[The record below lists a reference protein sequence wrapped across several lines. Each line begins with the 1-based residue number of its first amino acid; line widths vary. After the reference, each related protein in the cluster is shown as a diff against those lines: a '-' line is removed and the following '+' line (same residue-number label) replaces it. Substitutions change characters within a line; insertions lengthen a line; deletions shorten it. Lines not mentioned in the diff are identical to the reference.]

1 MELHSLRIQAAKAE
15 KARRDFYTF
24 FQAMWETIEAVELKL
39 NWHLKLLC
47 DELQQVC
54 LTWERG
60 EGQPDVLIN
69 CPFGVSKSTIL
80 QLFEAWVTLRTP
92 SVRILGTS
100 YAAKISIKN
109 AGKARTCLKSL
120 KFQQWYPNKV
130 VFNRENDGK
139 TEFENTALGKYMTAS
154 TGGAATGQHA
164 DFIFNDDPLSAKDAH
179 SKPKREAAND
189 FLGET
194 LSSRKTDKARTV
206 TVTVMQRLVSEDP
219 SGYLLNKKSNLNHIC
234 LPAELTA
241 ETRQLVKPRSAVAL
255 YEAHDNL
262 LDPVRLDRE
271 VLRNYKVELGP
282 YAYAAQVLQNP
293 SDTSSGIFK
302 KDWFQTISYPDFLAL
317 TAGQEVVWHF
327 DADTALT
334 ADTSNDPTALLASC
348 YVGGTF
354 YVRES
359 YAAWLEYEPLLD
371 FIPQFLK
378 RNGYNPVR
386 SQLHLEPKA
395 NGKSVFQSFSK
406 RGGVNV
412 VEAPAPTKDK
422 VQRAHD
428 VVPFCASKRVVFID
442 GSYINSMQAELFA
455 FPNAAHDDRVDTLT
469 QALQRIV
476 TAEAAKPKKT
486 MRAL

>member
-1 MELHSLRIQAAKAE
+1 MELHSLRHKAARAE
-15 KARRDFYTF
+15 KCRRNFYAF
-24 FQAMWETIEAVELKL
+24 FQEFWETIEAVELKL

-47 DELQQVC
+47 DELQQVY
-54 LTWERG
+54 LAWERK
-60 EGQPDVLIN
+60 EIQPDVLIN

-80 QLFEAWVTLRTP
+80 QLYEAWITLRHP
-92 SVRILGTS
+92 SIWILGTS
-100 YAAKISIKN
+100 YAAKLSIKN
-109 AGKARTCLKSL
+109 AGKAKSCLESQ
-120 KFQQWYPNKV
+120 KFQTWYPNLV
-130 VFNRENDGK
+130 VPNRSNWGK
-139 TEFENTALGKYMTAS
+139 TEFHNMALGKYMTAS

-194 LSSRKTDKARTV
+194 LSSRKTDKERTV
-206 TVTVMQRLVSEDP
+206 TITVMQRLASDDP
-219 SGYLLNKKSNLNHIC
+219 SGHLLGKKPNLNHIC
-234 LPAELTA
+234 LPAELTE
-241 ETRQLVKPRSAVAL
+241 ETRKLVKPQAAVAL

-262 LDPVRLDRE
+262 LDPVRLNRE

-302 KDWFQTISYPDFLAL
+302 KQWFDIITYEQFETLRANRP
-317 TAGQEVVWHF
+317 VVWHF

-334 ADTSNDPTALLASC
+334 EDTANDPSALLASC
-348 YVGGTF
+348 YLDNTL
-354 YVRES
+354 YVRDS
-359 YAAWLEYEPLLD
+359 HAAWLEYEDLLD
-371 FIPQFLK
+371 FIPKFLQ
-378 RNGYNPVR
+378 RNGYDRVR

-406 RGGVNV
+406 RSGVNV

-476 TAEAAKPKKT
+476 SAEAAKPKNT
-486 MRAL
+486 MRAR

>member
-1 MELHSLRIQAAKAE
+1 MLSRLDAAYAE
-15 KARRDFYTF
+15 RARRNFYEF
-24 FQAMWETIEAVELKL
+24 FKSFWETIEAVELKL
-39 NWHLKLLC
+39 NWHLQLLC
-47 DELQQVC
+47 DELQQVY
-54 LTWERG
+54 LTWERK
-60 EGQPDVLIN
+60 ESQPDVLIN

-80 QLFEAWVTLRTP
+80 QLFEAWVTLRSP

-109 AGKARTCLKSL
+109 AGKARACLKSL
-120 KFQQWYPNKV
+120 KFQQWYPGRV

-139 TEFENTALGKYMTAS
+139 TEFENLALGKYMTAS

-164 DFIFNDDPLSAKDAH
+164 DFIFNDDPLSARDAH

-219 SGYLLNKKSNLNHIC
+219 SGHLLSKKPNLNHIC

-241 ETRQLVKPRSAVAL
+241 ETRKLVKPQAAVAL

-262 LDPVRLDRE
+262 LDPVRLNRE

-293 SDTSSGIFK
+293 ADSNAGIFK
-302 KDWFQTISYPDFLAL
+302 KDWFQTINWEEFQRL

-334 ADTSNDPTALLASC
+334 ADTSNDPTALLATC
-348 YVGGTF
+348 YVDNTVF
-354 YVRES
+354 VRES
-359 YAAWLEYEPLLD
+359 YAGWLEYEDLLNY
-371 FIPQFLK
+371 IPEFLA
-378 RNGYNPVR
+378 RNGYDPVK

-406 RGGVNV
+406 RGNVNV
-412 VEAPAPTKDK
+412 VEAPAPTTDK
-422 VQRAHD
+422 VARAHN

-442 GSYINSMQAELFA
+442 GNYIHSLQAELFA
-455 FPNAAHDDRVDTLT
+455 FPNSAHDDRVDTLT
-469 QALQRIV
+469 QCLARVIGL
-476 TAEAAKPKKT
+476 TNSPKRK
-486 MRAL
+486 LKVY